1 MIYLTVVL
9 VRLFFQVVILFCKV
23 SVLSCKMVVM
33 LFLALM
39 GAINGY
45 NRRRA
50 TRKAYERRRALQAEA
65 YRRGVST
72 DSLSA
77 RWHPPTPISRRGPID
92 CTPAWQVSAPRDDPN
107 WMPCERG

>member
-23 SVLSCKMVVM
+23 SVLSCKGVVM

-50 TRKAYERRRALQAEA
+50 VRKALERDRARRDAA
-65 YRRGVST
+65 YAARGSF
-72 DSLSA
+72 
-77 RWHPPTPISRRGPID
+77 TPRVPVQDPWESSW
-92 CTPAWQVSAPRDDPN
+92 TPAWQQAEPRDNPN
-107 WMPCERG
+107 WVPRG